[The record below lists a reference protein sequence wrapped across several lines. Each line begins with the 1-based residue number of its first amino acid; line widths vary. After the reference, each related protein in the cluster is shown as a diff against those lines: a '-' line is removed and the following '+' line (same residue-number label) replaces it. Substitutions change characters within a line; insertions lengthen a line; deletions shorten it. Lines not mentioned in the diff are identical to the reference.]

1 MAARKKTTKPQKARK
16 SAPKKKTAKK
26 RPAPKPAA
34 VSEKEARD
42 FPIVGIGASAGGL
55 EAIEGFFSHVP
66 SDITTAFVIIQH
78 LAPEHKSIM
87 ASLLKK
93 YTKMQVAEIQDGMK
107 IEPNCIY
114 LNPPNKDVSI
124 MNGKLYLLDP
134 TQARGARMSIDAFFR
149 SLAECQGDKAICI
162 VLSGTGTDGTFGLKS
177 VKGAGGMAMAQEEA
191 QARYDSMPKS
201 AIDTGLVD
209 YVLPVEK
216 MAGELIKYVKH
227 PYIES
232 SEKAPNIKE
241 KFENDTQKIFML
253 IRSNTGHDFSHYKQN
268 TIHRRIERRMAVH
281 QLGKISDYVHYLQDN
296 PIEIKTLFKDLL
308 ITVTNFFRDAKA
320 FDALDKKVV
329 TAILETRPRDT
340 NIRVWVP
347 GCATGEEAYSVA
359 MLFDEVMQ
367 TLKKH
372 FNVQIFATDI
382 DKEAIEKARLGVYP
396 DSIAADVS
404 AKRLKRFFV
413 PQENAY
419 RIKKQIREM
428 VVFAVQSITKDAPFS
443 KLDLV
448 CCRNLL
454 IYLDSTLQKKVL
466 PLFHYTLNPGGFL
479 FLGTSETIGDF
490 SDRFSPVDM
499 KWKIFK
505 RKDAIVNRGAEFPAK
520 PFYEAAEP
528 AKAKKKAVPTAAN
541 IRQMA
546 ERAILDSY
554 APPCV
559 LIDEKLDILYCHGE
573 TDKYL
578 TLPIG
583 EPSFN
588 ILKMAREDI
597 RYKLSN
603 LLRRAAKEQSII
615 ISEGVN
621 IRYNDEM
628 ETVRIIVRPV
638 TELPMIEGF
647 MMVTFESKPPAG
659 AAGEKKKKPAVKKSA
674 EPRLAALEQELQSTK
689 EYLQTTIEELETSN
703 EELKSTN
710 EELQSTN
717 EELQS
722 TNEEMETSREEL
734 QSTNEELQTV
744 NAELQDKVGQL
755 SGANND
761 LNNLM
766 SSTEIATI
774 FLDNDLCIKRFT
786 PKMTNVFKL
795 IGTDVGRPV
804 SDIMHTLDYHDLT
817 KDVREVLD
825 NLGRIEKELRSKDG
839 TWFLVRILPYRTVDN
854 AIDGVVV
861 TFIDVTKQK
870 ASELISAQARDYA
883 QSIIQTVREPLVVLN
898 DQLRVIS
905 ANKSFYNV
913 FKAKPAET
921 ENKLIYDLGNNQ
933 WDIPELRKLLE
944 HILSENVEFNDFE
957 VAHNFTKIGHKK
969 MLLNARRIHRGDE
982 GTETILL
989 AIEDITNRKDAAE

>member
-1 MAARKKTTKPQKARK
+1 MVARKKTTKAKKNNKP
-16 SAPKKKTAKK
+16 APKKIAVKK
-26 RPAPKPAA
+26 KPTSKPVAISQKQA
-34 VSEKEARD
+34 QD

-55 EAIEGFFSHVP
+55 EAIEGFFSQTP
-66 SDITTAFVIIQH
+66 SDTGMAFVIIQH

-93 YTKMQVAEIQDGMK
+93 YTEMKVVEIHDGTK

-134 TQARGARMSIDAFFR
+134 TQARGARLSIDTFFH
-149 SLAECQGDKAICI
+149 SLAECQGDKSICV
-162 VLSGTGTDGTFGLKS
+162 VLSGTGTDGTLGLKS
-177 VKGAGGMAMAQEEA
+177 IKGAGGMAMAQDET
-191 QARYDSMPKS
+191 QARYDSMPKN

-216 MAGELIKYVKH
+216 MASELLKYVKH
-227 PYIES
+227 PYIGS
-232 SEKAPNIKE
+232 PKKISPSKE
-241 KFENDTQKIFML
+241 KFENNLQKIFVL

-281 QLGKISDYVHYLQDN
+281 QLDKISEYVRYLQED
-296 PIEIKTLFKDLL
+296 PTEIKALFKDLL
-308 ITVTNFFRDAKA
+308 ITVTNFFRDTKA
-320 FDALDKKVV
+320 FKALNEKVV
-329 TAILETRPRDT
+329 RVLLETRPRDT
-340 NIRVWVP
+340 NIRVWVS

-359 MLFDEVMQ
+359 ILFEEAMQ
-367 TLKKH
+367 MLKKH
-372 FNVQIFATDI
+372 FNIQIFATDI
-382 DKEAIEKARLGVYP
+382 DNDAIEYARQGVFSE
-396 DSIAADVS
+396 SIAADVS
-404 AKRLKRFFV
+404 AERLKRFFV
-413 PQENAY
+413 KEGTAY
-419 RIKKQIREM
+419 RVKKQIREM
-428 VVFAVQSITKDAPFS
+428 VVFATQNLIKDAPFS

-490 SDRFSPVDM
+490 SDRYSPVDT

-505 RKDAIVNRGAEFPAK
+505 RKDAIIDMGIERPVK
-520 PFYEAAEP
+520 PFYEAAGP
-528 AKAKKKAVPTAAN
+528 VKAEKKSIPTAVN

-546 ERAILDSY
+546 ERAILQNY
-554 APPCV
+554 APPSV
-559 LIDEKLDILYCHGE
+559 LIDEKLDILYFHGE

-578 TLPIG
+578 TLPNG

-588 ILKMAREDI
+588 ILKMAREDL

-603 LLRRAAKEQSII
+603 LLRKAAKEHSII
-615 ISEGVN
+615 VSEGVK
-621 IRYNDEM
+621 IKSKDEV

-638 TELPMIEGF
+638 LETSLMDGF

-659 AAGEKKKKPAVKKSA
+659 KAEIKKKKPVAGKSV
-674 EPRLAALEQELQSTK
+674 EPRLIALEQELQSTK

-722 TNEEMETSREEL
+722 TNEELETSREEL
-734 QSTNEELQTV
+734 QSTNEELETV
-744 NAELQDKVGQL
+744 NSELQDKVDQL
-755 SGANND
+755 SGSNND
-761 LNNLM
+761 LNNLL
-766 SSTEIATI
+766 SSTEIATL
-774 FLDNDLCIKRFT
+774 FLDNELCIKRFT
-786 PKMTNVFKL
+786 PKITNIFKL

-804 SDIMHTLDYHDLT
+804 SDITHNIDYHDLA
-817 KDVREVLD
+817 KDVSEVLD
-825 NLGRIEKELRSKDG
+825 NLGRIDKEVRSKDG
-839 TWFLVRILPYRTVDN
+839 TWFTLRILPYRTVDN
-854 AIDGVVV
+854 AIDGVVI
-861 TFIDVTKQK
+861 TFIDITKQK
-870 ASELISAQARDYA
+870 ISDLASAEARDYA
-883 QSIIQTVREPLVVLN
+883 QGIIQTVREPLVVL
-898 DQLRVIS
+898 DSKLQIIS

-913 FKAKPAET
+913 FKVKPEET
-921 ENKLIYDLGNNQ
+921 ENKLIYDLGNKQ
-933 WDIPELRKLLE
+933 WDIPRLRE
-944 HILSENVEFNDFE
+944 FIETILPENTSFENFE
-957 VAHNFTKIGHKK
+957 VVHDFPVIGRRK
-969 MLLNARRIHRGDE
+969 MMLNGRRVFQGTE

-989 AIEDITNRKDAAE
+989 AIEDISQDRE